1 MLCLPNY
8 VLRYLSVII
17 INRDLFMGSS
27 NNDQKL
33 NNTNLLRK
41 HTWHPETNELKR
53 ERRSP
58 GLPGTLNGTVS
69 DTNRSDSFRK
79 RNYSAGDYV
88 ISPGANGGEGS
99 SLTHSWTFQPGR
111 HNQGLYSNNF
121 REAQRQWKRLQEWG
135 EVKETKKIK
144 KRFDRF
150 SGRKFINDYEIVSEI
165 GRGMHGKVKL
175 GREVNTKALLA
186 IKIIPKTERRPK
198 LGRANSSSQKEKV
211 RREIAILKKC
221 IHPNVV
227 RLREVIDDPNSTKV
241 YLVLEYMNGGEIQ
254 WTENQ
259 SPLLSVEQARQYF
272 RDVVCGLEYLHYQGI
287 IHRDIKPAN
296 LLLSS
301 STCVKISDFG
311 VSYIARSGLNE
322 ENDVELVK
330 TVGTPAFFAPELCWT
345 DLDRPRPKISEAI
358 DVWALGATLFCLLF
372 GRCPFQAST
381 EYELFD
387 KIVNEPLQIPSTP
400 EIGEDGHDLLNRLLS
415 KDPST
420 RITLAEVKR
429 HPWTIRD
436 MPDYEEWIKGTNPE
450 ASGRVEVS
458 NDEVASAV
466 SLVGR
471 LRKKLSKL
479 FRFRRPKTQ
488 EQEVSSSPSD
498 SSFRR
503 ENDASN
509 SSLALSITQLS
520 DSFNHMSMDKQQRDA
535 SESEEKSGGK
545 GSVEEVQHLE
555 KPKIDFNWDRSPASE
570 LSDPA
575 EANNEDV
582 GDEDDYDEESSSEDQ
597 SPNSSKMHSRVA
609 DYDVYS
615 QASMEPNG
623 DPMDYSQEV
632 DFDLKKDQVP
642 MVAWRDYERLNKS
655 RPGDDPEYHSI
666 SGFLSSNGLPSSQTR
681 ATPSYYFEHPMTS
694 SH

>member
-1 MLCLPNY
+1 
-8 VLRYLSVII
+8 
-17 INRDLFMGSS
+17 MGSS
-27 NNDQKL
+27 NNDQNP
-33 NNTNLLRK
+33 NNTNLFRK
-41 HTWHPETNELKR
+41 HTWHPETNDLKR
-53 ERRSP
+53 ERRAS
-58 GLPGTLNGTVS
+58 GLPGDFSGTASES
-69 DTNRSDSFRK
+69 DQSDSFRK
-79 RNYSAGDYV
+79 RNYSVGDYV
-88 ISPGANGGEGS
+88 ISNGSNGAGGS
-99 SLTHSWTFQPGR
+99 ALTHSWTFQPGR

-150 SGRKFINDYEIVSEI
+150 SGRKFINDYEILSEI

-175 GREVNTKALLA
+175 GREVNTKELLA

-198 LGRANSSSQKEKV
+198 LGRANSGSQKEKV

-241 YLVLEYMNGGEIQ
+241 YLVLECMNGGEIQ
-254 WTENQ
+254 WSENQ
-259 SPLLSVEQARQYF
+259 SPFLSVEQARQYF

-301 STCVKISDFG
+301 SGCVKISDFG

-372 GRCPFQAST
+372 GRCPFQASM

-387 KIVNEPLQIPSTP
+387 KIVNEPLQIPNVP
-400 EIGEDGHDLLNRLLS
+400 DIGDDGRDLLNRLLD
-415 KDPST
+415 KDPNT

-436 MPDYEEWIKGTNPE
+436 MPDFEDWYKGTNPE

-458 NDEVASAV
+458 NDEVASAI

-471 LRKKLSKL
+471 LRRKLGKL
-479 FRFRRPKTQ
+479 FHFRRPKTQ
-488 EQEVSSSPSD
+488 EPESSTSPSD
-498 SSFRR
+498 SSLRR
-503 ENDASN
+503 EPDNASN
-509 SSLALSITQLS
+509 SSLALSPTQLS
-520 DSFNHMSMDKQQRDA
+520 DSFNHMSVDKQDKNA
-535 SESEEKSGGK
+535 GESEESSKKANTG
-545 GSVEEVQHLE
+545 EEVQHLE
-555 KPKIDFNWDRSPASE
+555 KPKIDFNWDRSPMSE
-570 LSDPA
+570 ISNPV
-575 EANNEDV
+575 EENANIIP
-582 GDEDDYDEESSSEDQ
+582 EDDYDEDESFDDRTPDSLR
-597 SPNSSKMHSRVA
+597 MHSGEAGYDVYCQPPTDIHDNHMDYSNRA
-609 DYDVYS
+609 DYDIKR
-615 QASMEPNG
+615 E
-623 DPMDYSQEV
+623 
-632 DFDLKKDQVP
+632 QVP
-642 MVAWRDYERLNKS
+642 MVAWRDYEHLNRS
-655 RPGDDPEYHSI
+655 RPGEDPNYNSI
-666 SGFLSSNGLPSSQTR
+666 SGFLSANGLPMSQ
-681 ATPSYYFEHPMTS
+681 APGTPPYIFEHPMTS